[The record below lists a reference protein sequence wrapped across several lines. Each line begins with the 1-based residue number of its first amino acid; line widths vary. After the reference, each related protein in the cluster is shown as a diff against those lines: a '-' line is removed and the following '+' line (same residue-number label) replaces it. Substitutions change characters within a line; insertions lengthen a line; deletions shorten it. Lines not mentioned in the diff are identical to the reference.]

1 MRGSQSN
8 KGTRRST
15 EDIVI
20 DYLDNELTPQ
30 QKVEFEKRMKQD
42 TELSESVRLQRQIKY
57 AFENPHLKDDIALIE
72 NARKSVKAEKI
83 FSKRTVL
90 RVAAFIALIVV
101 ATFLLILI
109 QTG

>member
-42 TELSESVRLQRQIKY
+42 SELSESVRLQRKIKY

-72 NARKSVKAEKI
+72 NARKSVAEEK
-83 FSKRTVL
+83 SLMYSPAVL

-101 ATFLLILI
+101 AAFLLIII
-109 QTG
+109 Q